1 MFEVKEGCL
10 WAAPEKAGKR
20 GRDSVRGANALSQ
33 KGQSLLLVCKSN
45 LERECIFNGLVMN
58 GLKLAVICRP
68 SIDHGEV
75 LEDVAAVMIHIGSK
89 RLADPFFSGEM
100 QSIIDKW
107 RPVPVVFLAEREE
120 WAQVV
125 RAMEIGARGYIP
137 TSVDTRVCVE
147 AIHLA
152 TAGGMYVPA
161 SMVTKPAAVDI
172 DEDVLGE
179 LLTAREVE
187 VVHAIRLGRSNKV
200 IAYEL
205 GMSEGTVK
213 AHVHNIMKKIGAAN
227 RTEVACMLH
236 KMYGNMQNEN

>member
-1 MFEVKEGCL
+1 MYFQRAGHE
-10 WAAPEKAGKR
+10 WAETGGYLPSFHR
-20 GRDSVRGANALSQ
+20 SRRGAGRCGRSHDPYW
-33 KGQSLLLVCKSN
+33 
-45 LERECIFNGLVMN
+45 LEAAG
-58 GLKLAVICRP
+58 RP
-68 SIDHGEV
+68 V
-75 LEDVAAVMIHIGSK
+75 
-89 RLADPFFSGEM
+89 FSGEM
-100 QSIIDKW
+100 QAIIDKW